1 MNVQAENYGS
11 FSQKLILIGGD
22 KKLKLCLTNIRPN
35 VVRTLVAKLEFLIF
49 DI

>member
-11 FSQKLILIGGD
+11 ISLNLILIGGG

-35 VVRTLVAKLEFLIF
+35 VVRTLVAELEFLIF
-49 DI
+49 NI